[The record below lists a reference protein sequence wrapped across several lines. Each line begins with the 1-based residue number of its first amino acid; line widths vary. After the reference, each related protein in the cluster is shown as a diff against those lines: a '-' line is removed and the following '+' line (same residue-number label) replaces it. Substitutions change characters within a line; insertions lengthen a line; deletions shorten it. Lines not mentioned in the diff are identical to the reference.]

1 MVGYVTMDWRH
12 IWEKFRRFRYP
23 ALILALGTIL
33 LLLPTGG
40 RETAVERTETT
51 EPSEAGA
58 FDLEQFTREAETLLS
73 EIRGAGPVRILL
85 TLENDGRREYLME
98 RKEARGQDT
107 EQTETGAVIQRRSG
121 DDLPVTVTE
130 SRPGFRGA
138 VAVCPGGD
146 SPGVALAIK
155 EALSDLTGLG
165 MDRITVLKSA

>member
-1 MVGYVTMDWRH
+1 M
-12 IWEKFRRFRYP
+12 
-23 ALILALGTIL
+23 
-33 LLLPTGG
+33 
-40 RETAVERTETT
+40 
-51 EPSEAGA
+51 
-58 FDLEQFTREAETLLS
+58 
-73 EIRGAGPVRILL
+73 

-121 DDLPVTVTE
+121 DDLPVAVTE
-130 SRPGFRGA
+130 SLPGFRGA

-165 MDRITVLKSA
+165 MDRITVIKSA

>member
-40 RETAVERTETT
+40 REAVAEHTEAAG
-51 EPSEAGA
+51 PSGTGG
-58 FDLEQFTREAETLLS
+58 FDLDKFTRDTEMLLS
-73 EIRGAGPVRILL
+73 EIQGAGPVRILL
-85 TLENDGRREYLME
+85 TLEDDGRREYLME

-107 EQTETGAVIQRRSG
+107 EQIETGAVLHRRSG
-121 DDLPVTVTE
+121 DDLPVAVTE
-130 SRPGFRGA
+130 SLPGFRGA